1 MHPLSAA
8 RRRTTLWGTGL
19 LSAGLLTGVLGAP
32 PAAVSASPAAAVPP
46 AEDCAEAYPVA
57 DLAVGDAV
65 DGLTVT
71 RGTTPEAFTGEVLG
85 VLDDGI
91 GLDLDMVM
99 VELDMPEF
107 DRTRGI
113 WQGMSGSPVYA
124 ADGRLIGAVAYGL
137 SWAPTPIAGVTP
149 FADMDDYLGTTAPG
163 RIAVDR
169 RTARTIAAR
178 SQVTVA
184 QAEEGFAQLRMPLGI
199 TGLSASR
206 LAKAARVDKPYALKD
221 AYSTGRASAEDTGP
235 ESIVAGGNL
244 GASVAYGDITMVGV
258 GTATSVCDG
267 EVVGFGHPLAFLGG
281 TTESLHPADALFV
294 QPDTLGSPFKLAN
307 IGAPVGTIAH
317 DRLTGL
323 TGTFGDLPKS
333 ADITSSVSYHGRS
346 RVGTTHVTVPD
357 FVADGLF
364 GEFLA
369 NHERVVDGALKGTEV
384 QEWTIR
390 GTRPSGAEF
399 ALTWA
404 DRHTSTYDVTW
415 TSVFGLADLVYTLS
429 SLPGVTI
436 SSVDVDSRATD
447 ETGSWRV
454 SAVQQWRQGE
464 WVPLARKA
472 PAVVKAGKTL
482 RLRTVLAGATGTKKL
497 LTRFRVPL
505 KARGVKAMLAVGGG
519 SGASGWVESLAQA
532 EKMIGE
538 AVRQDQLRVQLG
550 TSDAVDGGGGDDFD
564 VIFLRGRPRPYSFSR
579 TTLLGPL
586 DKVVEG
592 SRRLRVRIQ

>member
-19 LSAGLLTGVLGAP
+19 LSAGLLAGVVGAP
-32 PAAVSASPAAAVPP
+32 PAAVSAPPAAAVLP
-46 AEDCAEAYPVA
+46 AEDCAAAFPVA
-57 DLAVGDAV
+57 DLAAGDPV

-107 DRTRGI
+107 DDTRGI

-137 SWAPTPIAGVTP
+137 SWGPSPIAGVTP
-149 FADMDDYLGTTAPG
+149 FEEMDDYLGTTAPG

-178 SQVTVA
+178 SQATVA

-199 TGLSASR
+199 SGLSASR
-206 LAKAARVDKPYALKD
+206 LARAARVDKPYALKD
-221 AYSTGRASAEDTGP
+221 AYSTGRASTEATGP

-244 GASVAYGDITMVGV
+244 AASVAYGDITMAGV

-281 TTESLHPADALFV
+281 TSESLHPADALFI
-294 QPDTLGSPFKLAN
+294 QPDSLGSPFKLAN

-317 DRLTGL
+317 DRLTGV
-323 TGTFGDLPKS
+323 TGAFGDLPEA
-333 ADITSSVSYHGRS
+333 ADITSSVSYRGRS

-384 QEWTIR
+384 QEWTIG
-390 GTRPSGAEF
+390 GTRPSGA
-399 ALTWA
+399 
-404 DRHTSTYDVTW
+404 
-415 TSVFGLADLVYTLS
+415 
-429 SLPGVTI
+429 
-436 SSVDVDSRATD
+436 
-447 ETGSWRV
+447 
-454 SAVQQWRQGE
+454 
-464 WVPLARKA
+464 
-472 PAVVKAGKTL
+472 
-482 RLRTVLAGATGTKKL
+482 
-497 LTRFRVPL
+497 
-505 KARGVKAMLAVGGG
+505 
-519 SGASGWVESLAQA
+519 
-532 EKMIGE
+532 
-538 AVRQDQLRVQLG
+538 
-550 TSDAVDGGGGDDFD
+550 
-564 VIFLRGRPRPYSFSR
+564 
-579 TTLLGPL
+579 
-586 DKVVEG
+586 G
-592 SRRLRVRIQ
+592 SR